1 KAKARQATSRQKL
14 IAKIKSEAVE
24 VKPSSRQNPYIVFE
38 QKKQLYRVA
47 LEVEQLGH
55 RYEGADAPVF
65 ERFSTMIDAGDKV
78 AIVGAN
84 GAGKTTLLRAM
95 GGVDVTGLA
104 ASSGTVKWAENADIG
119 YMAQDVYPDF
129 ESDLTLTDWI
139 GRYTQE
145 GDDDQAVRSILGR
158 MLFGGDDVRKA
169 VRVLSGGEK
178 HRMSFG
184 RLMLGRHNVMLMD
197 EPTNHLDME
206 SIESLQLALEK
217 YKGTLIVVSHD
228 RQFVSAVANRII
240 EIRPG
245 GQIVDYRG
253 TYDEYLASQGV
264 VE

>member
-1 KAKARQATSRQKL
+1 
-14 IAKIKSEAVE
+14 
-24 VKPSSRQNPYIVFE
+24 
-38 QKKQLYRVA
+38 
-47 LEVEQLGH
+47 
-55 RYEGADAPVF
+55 
-65 ERFSTMIDAGDKV
+65 
-78 AIVGAN
+78 
-84 GAGKTTLLRAM
+84 
-95 GGVDVTGLA
+95 
-104 ASSGTVKWAENADIG
+104 
-119 YMAQDVYPDF
+119 MAQDVYPDF